1 MSEGTGSGSG
11 PVRPK
16 RGGGTVDGSGR
27 DLGGWTGR
35 GLVVDWMSDRN
46 NRRDHAERGW
56 DADGGSGSGGRGSG
70 QFADG
75 GSRPDLCD
83 PADREERTEIS
94 PPVKSILGL
103 VGMYPVVV

>member
-1 MSEGTGSGSG
+1 MIKGTGKG
-11 PVRPK
+11 PESVRPP
-16 RGGGTVDGSGR
+16 RGGGADGGSGR
-27 DLGGWTGR
+27 GLGGWTGR
-35 GLVVDWMSDRN
+35 DLVVDWMFDRN

-103 VGMYPVVV
+103 VAMYPVVV